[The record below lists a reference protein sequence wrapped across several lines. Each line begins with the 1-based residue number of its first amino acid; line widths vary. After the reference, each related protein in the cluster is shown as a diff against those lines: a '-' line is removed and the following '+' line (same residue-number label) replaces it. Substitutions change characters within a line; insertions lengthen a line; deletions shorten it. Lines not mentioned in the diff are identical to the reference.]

1 MRTLTV
7 ATMIIASL
15 VGIWA
20 GLRFQVLILVR
31 LTFSAIMFSYVAAMW
46 DGQSLSA
53 SLLAIIVPVIGLQGG
68 YMIGLTGRGPVQQL
82 IGRFEGSGP
91 A

>member
-1 MRTLTV
+1 M

-31 LTFSAIMFSYVAAMW
+31 LTFSAIMYSYIAAMW
-46 DGQSLSA
+46 GGQSLSA

-68 YMIGLTGRGPVQQL
+68 YMIGLTGRGPVQQV
-82 IGRFEGSGP
+82 IARFEGSGP
-91 A
+91 G

>member
-1 MRTLTV
+1 M

-31 LTFSAIMFSYVAAMW
+31 LTFSAIMYSYVAAMW
-46 DGQSLSA
+46 GGQSLSA

-68 YMIGLTGRGPVQQL
+68 YMIGLTGRGPVQQV

-91 A
+91 G